1 MSGTTPPPGSDQSRD
16 QSRDQSQRYHLD
28 ARIATGGMGEVW
40 RATDT
45 VLGREVAVKVLK
57 PEYAGDPT
65 FRSRFETE
73 ARNAAALH
81 HPNVASVFDFGEL
94 PPEDGA
100 ASGRAFLVMELVRGE
115 PLSALLRGGERM
127 PAATAAALLT
137 QVADGLAAAH
147 DLGMV
152 HRDVKPGNLLV
163 TPDRTVKITDFGIA
177 RAANAV
183 ALTQTG
189 QVVGTPQY
197 LSPEQAEGKPATAA
211 SDIYSLGVV
220 LYECLAGQRPF
231 GGDSAIATA
240 LAHLRQEPPPLPDDV
255 PASMRETVRIALA
268 KKPADRFASVRD
280 FGVAMRG
287 GDLPY
292 RPVPVATDTV
302 QSDAPTRLDRATA
315 FPPGPGT
322 AAGAAVGAAA
332 AAGTGAGTGT
342 GPVAGTGTGA
352 GAGTMPGT
360 GTGAGTGAG
369 IGVGA
374 GGDRTGG
381 RPRPTGADRPSS
393 GGVPGWLP
401 WVALALVAVVAVVL
415 FLTLRG
421 RDGGTADD
429 PGTGSASPTAAS
441 SPTEQTSQP
450 PTQSPSRAADVDVN
464 EDDYVG
470 RPRAE
475 VRAALVK
482 LGLKVT
488 ERSVAN
494 PGDEAAGT
502 VAGVNPSGTVQ
513 AGSRVTLSY
522 FAEPA
527 ATPTPSETPSQSPSP
542 SASPTPSPTPSAS
555 ASPTDEDSGA
565 PSAGTGEDS
574 GGPGTGTSGEPSAET
589 GTEPETSPDEPSPS
603 PESLESV
610 ESLEQASTV
619 ASASHQ
625 TSDQTSD
632 RVRAR

>member
-1 MSGTTPPPGSDQSRD
+1 MSGTTPPPGPDQSHDRA
-16 QSRDQSQRYHLD
+16 RDQSQRYHLD

-94 PPEDGA
+94 PPEHGA

-220 LYECLAGQRPF
+220 LYECLAGHRPF

-240 LAHLRQEPPPLPDDV
+240 LAHLREEPPPLPDDV

-280 FGVAMRG
+280 FAVAMRG
-287 GDLPY
+287 GDLPH
-292 RPVPVATDTV
+292 RPVPVPTDTV

-315 FPPGPGT
+315 FPPGAGT

-332 AAGTGAGTGT
+332 AAGTGAGPGT
-342 GPVAGTGTGA
+342 GPHA
-352 GAGTMPGT
+352 GA
-360 GTGAGTGAG
+360 GTGAGTGPGAG
-369 IGVGA
+369 AGTGVGA
-374 GGDRTGG
+374 GGHTAGG
-381 RPRPTGADRPSS
+381 GPRSTGADRPSS

-450 PTQSPSRAADVDVN
+450 PTSSPTRAADVDVD

-470 RPRAE
+470 RPRGE

-482 LGLKVT
+482 LGLRVT

-542 SASPTPSPTPSAS
+542 SASPTVSPTPSAS
-555 ASPTDEDSGA
+555 ASPTDEDSGG
-565 PSAGTGEDS
+565 PSTGTGEAS
-574 GGPGTGTSGEPSAET
+574 GGPGIGASGEPSAET
-589 GTEPETSPDEPSPS
+589 GAEPETSTGEPSPS
-603 PESLESV
+603 LESPSMESL

-619 ASASHQ
+619 AG
-625 TSDQTSD
+625 TSDQASDPTSD
-632 RVRAR
+632 RGRAP